1 MEKTYCTVHAI
12 VDDFP
17 LKHFVRQAL
26 ETDYLRI
33 TQLSNDLVLILK
45 ENPEGTNITEE
56 EVKEVLR
63 MKDNKTK
70 EKTYNFIVED
80 DVIPPH
86 NFTQCIAL
94 TEEQYRFYQWLCDNN
109 LLNSEC
115 DWTEISEIYFEK
127 I

>member
-26 ETDYLRI
+26 ETDHLRI

-56 EVKEVLR
+56 EVKKILR
-63 MKDNKTK
+63 MENNKTK

-80 DVIPPH
+80 TVIPPR

-109 LLNSEC
+109 LLDSEC
-115 DWTEISEIYFEK
+115 DWTEISEINFEK

>member
-26 ETDYLRI
+26 ETDHLRI

-45 ENPEGTNITEE
+45 ENPEGTNITEG
-56 EVKEVLR
+56 EVKEILR
-63 MKDNKTK
+63 IEDNKTK

-80 DVIPPH
+80 AEIPPH

-115 DWTEISEIYFEK
+115 DWTEISEINFEK

>member
-1 MEKTYCTVHAI
+1 MEKTYCTVHAV

-56 EVKEVLR
+56 EVKKILR
-63 MKDNKTK
+63 MRDNKTK

-80 DVIPPH
+80 AVIHPD

-115 DWTEISEIYFEK
+115 DWTEISEINFEK